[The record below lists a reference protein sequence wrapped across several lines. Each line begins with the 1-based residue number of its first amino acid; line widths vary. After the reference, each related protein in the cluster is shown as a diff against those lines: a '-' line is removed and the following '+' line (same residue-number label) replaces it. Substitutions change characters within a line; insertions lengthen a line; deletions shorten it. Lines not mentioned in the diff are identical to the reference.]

1 MTYVF
6 DPNRYQ
12 VTMFYSYPC
21 CVVNREVEYEEDC
34 FGACQRIRGDV
45 SVKEF
50 FEAVLKTAEETTG
63 RHFMDNKIAFK
74 VIDKIENK
82 TFYVGYKDNIYCIG
96 KELNPYMNSCYTLDL
111 ETCTKR
117 VYPSRV
123 S

>member
-1 MTYVF
+1 MTYTF
-6 DPNRYQ
+6 NPDRYR

-21 CVVNREVEYEEDC
+21 CVVDREVEYEE
-34 FGACQRIRGDV
+34 GALGNYGDV

-50 FEAVLKTAEETTG
+50 FEAVLKHAEETTG
-63 RHFMDNKIAFK
+63 RHLMDNKIAFK
-74 VIDKIENK
+74 VVDKVENK

-117 VYPSRV
+117 VYPSSV
-123 S
+123 N